1 MQTHITAKKRL
12 GQYKTSLFLL
22 GILLLGVCLRLINIE
37 NHSLWYDEL
46 QSVAFARL
54 SIPDLMRDVFYIDPS
69 PPLYYVILHI
79 WMKITASDVWLR
91 MCSVLFG
98 LLSISAIYFIGNRLW
113 SDRRAGLTAA
123 LFLSLSPYHIWFSQE
138 VRMYSLEFFIA
149 LIVLYFTYQFLERK
163 SFSKSIFSAYF
174 LTTLLMLFVHGTSFF
189 ILFAQN
195 AFFLFLL
202 ILRQLDRRRIYLW
215 LTSQLVLVLLFLPYL
230 YFNRTPP
237 GHLYLPQFI
246 HIPMFMGG
254 YLVGMHNS
262 LAHYSS
268 VGLVLILVLLGG
280 FLFREDKKKIALMF
294 SFCLVP
300 LLTAFIISY
309 VYHPVFLSHAYFFT
323 SIPLFILF
331 PVILF
336 HGKKAIRY
344 TGRVVGIILLI
355 AMGFSLLTQIR
366 TVKRDDWRG
375 AAGYLKST
383 FTQGNDLMISSFD
396 RVFWTLNHYYLD
408 GKETYPSVTDIRYFT
423 GHTQNVIEVAC
434 KTEKL
439 KKIEDRIIQYKRLF
453 VIRPHFLD
461 LSGEGFFTYLEET
474 GFNEQEVRSFQGLD
488 IHIYMRVET

>member
-1 MQTHITAKKRL
+1 
-12 GQYKTSLFLL
+12 
-22 GILLLGVCLRLINIE
+22 
-37 NHSLWYDEL
+37 
-46 QSVAFARL
+46 
-54 SIPDLMRDVFYIDPS
+54 
-69 PPLYYVILHI
+69 
-79 WMKITASDVWLR
+79 
-91 MCSVLFG
+91 
-98 LLSISAIYFIGNRLW
+98 
-113 SDRRAGLTAA
+113 
-123 LFLSLSPYHIWFSQE
+123 
-138 VRMYSLEFFIA
+138 
-149 LIVLYFTYQFLERK
+149 
-163 SFSKSIFSAYF
+163 
-174 LTTLLMLFVHGTSFF
+174 MLFVHGTSFF